1 MSMRSSSGEGKR
13 SARFSS
19 ILVAAA
25 LLAAACTGDGGE
37 ADSAGTAGGG
47 PSGSVRFLIAENFW
61 ADWEPYQST
70 AQSQARLE
78 EQIYDYLVQFP
89 TGDLSA
95 PEPMLATSW
104 EQIDDT
110 TWEFELRD
118 GVKFHEGQDF
128 TSADV
133 KGSIELASGA
143 TKTETVTSQ
152 NWVPTTVEAVDDQTV
167 RLVTEKPFAP
177 LLAQLGDTPIV
188 SAEWLN
194 GDENQLKEVPNGTG
208 PFKLASDTRTKKVM
222 EANLDYWRDPPQ
234 IKELTWEFVQD
245 PQTRL
250 NALVSGQA
258 DAIDRVP
265 PEHMAT
271 IEGNPDLALSSATG
285 IESVNL
291 WVRPGRLPIWD
302 ENEHFRKAVNWSIDR
317 QALVDE
323 LVQGESTVATS
334 YLPTETRFQVP
345 QEPQYG
351 FDPDMVEQEL
361 EAAGEPEGG
370 PQFELW
376 VATGFLPRAEQVV
389 SSIADSM
396 QQAGLKPKIV
406 TSDVA
411 GMIDDIFSESG
422 SGAMYHLSWSSNG
435 DPHQAAQVYAPP
447 FAWFF
452 GDKELERLV
461 QEGLTTLDEAQREQ
475 IYGELQT
482 HMWEQAW
489 HVPLYNSDFSI
500 GHSSSLV
507 DLRVQPDFTT
517 DFYPAHIEE

>member
-1 MSMRSSSGEGKR
+1 MRSSSR
-13 SARFSS
+13 SARLLA
-19 ILVAAA
+19 ILAAVALLVAA
-25 LLAAACTGDGGE
+25 CDEEGGE
-37 ADSAGTAGGG
+37 ADTGEVRAEG

-104 EQIDDT
+104 EQVDDT
-110 TWEFELRD
+110 TWEFKLRE

-128 TSADV
+128 TAADV
-133 KGSIELASGA
+133 KASIELASGA
-143 TKTETVTSQ
+143 TKTETVTAQ
-152 NWVPTTVEAVDDQTV
+152 NWVPTTVEVVDDLTV

-177 LLAQLGDTPIV
+177 LLGQLGDTPIV
-188 SAEWLN
+188 SAEWLK
-194 GDENQLKEVPNGTG
+194 GDPKRLKEEPNGTG
-208 PFKLASDTRTKKVM
+208 PFRLVGDTRTRKVM
-222 EANLDYWRDPPQ
+222 EANTDYWRDPPQ
-234 IKELTWEFVQD
+234 IQELTWEFVQD

-265 PEHMAT
+265 PEHIET
-271 IEGNPDLALSSATG
+271 IESNPDLELSSVTG

-291 WVRPGRLPIWD
+291 WVRPGRLPLWD

-334 YLPTETRFQVP
+334 YLPTETRFQIP

-351 FDPDMVEQEL
+351 FDPAMVEQEL
-361 EAAGEPEGG
+361 EAAGEPDGG

-396 QQAGLKPKIV
+396 QQVGLKPKIV

-411 GMIDDIFSESG
+411 GMIDDIFSDGG

-452 GDKELERLV
+452 GDEELEQLV
-461 QEGLTTLDEAQREQ
+461 QGGLTTLDEAQREQ
-475 IYGELQT
+475 VYAELQA
-482 HMWEQAW
+482 HMWEQSW

-500 GHSSSLV
+500 GHSANLV

-517 DFYPAHIEE
+517 DFYPADLEE

>member
-1 MSMRSSSGEGKR
+1 MRSSSGDRKWP
-13 SARFSS
+13 ARFLA
-19 ILVAAA
+19 IIAAVALLVAA
-25 LLAAACTGDGGE
+25 CTEDGGE
-37 ADSAGTAGGG
+37 TDAVDAGEEG

-78 EQIYDYLVQFP
+78 EQIYDYLVDFP

-95 PEPMLATSW
+95 PEPSLASSW
-104 EQIDDT
+104 EQIEDT
-110 TWEFELRD
+110 TWEFELQE
-118 GVKFHEGQDF
+118 GVTFHEGQDF

-133 KGSIELASGA
+133 KASIELASGA
-143 TKTETVTSQ
+143 TKTEVVTAQ
-152 NWVPTTVEAVDDQTV
+152 NWVPTTVEVIDELTV

-188 SAEWLN
+188 SAEWLE
-194 GDENQLKEVPNGTG
+194 GDQTRLKAEPNGTG
-208 PFKLASDTRTKKVM
+208 PFKLMSDTRARKTM
-222 EANLDYWRDPPQ
+222 EANLDYWREPPR
-234 IKELTWEFVQD
+234 IRELIWEFVQD

-265 PEHMAT
+265 PEHIET
-271 IEGNPDLALSSATG
+271 IEGNPNLELSSVTG

-323 LVQGESTVATS
+323 LVQGESAVATS
-334 YLPTETRFQVP
+334 YIPTESRFQVA

-361 EAAGEPEGG
+361 EAAGEPDGG

-396 QQAGLKPKIV
+396 QQVGLKPKIV

-411 GMIDDIFSESG
+411 GMIDDIFSDGG

-452 GDKELERLV
+452 GDEKLEQLV
-461 QEGLTTLDEAQREQ
+461 QEGLTTLDEAQREP
-475 IYGELQT
+475 IYSELQV
-482 HMWEQAW
+482 HMWEQSW

-500 GHSSSLV
+500 GHSASLV
-507 DLRVQPDFTT
+507 DLNVQPDFTT
-517 DFYPAHIEE
+517 DFYAAHLEE

>member
-1 MSMRSSSGEGKR
+1 VCLLVVL
-13 SARFSS
+13 AVA
-19 ILVAAA
+19 LVAG
-25 LLAAACTGDGGE
+25 ACAGDEGGE
-37 ADSAGTAGGG
+37 ASEGAPG

-89 TGDLSA
+89 TGDLSS

-104 EQIDDT
+104 EQTDDT
-110 TWEFELRD
+110 TWEFQLRN
-118 GVKFHEGQDF
+118 GVTFHEGQDF
-128 TSADV
+128 SAADV
-133 KGSIELASGA
+133 KASIELASGA

-152 NWVPTTVEAVDDQTV
+152 NWVPTTVEVVDDQTV
-167 RLVTEKPFAP
+167 RLVTEQPFAP
-177 LLAQLGDTPIV
+177 LLAQLGDTPIM
-188 SAEWLN
+188 SAEWLT
-194 GDENQLKEVPNGTG
+194 GDPKRLKETPNGTG
-208 PFKLASDTRTKKVM
+208 PFRLVSDTRTKKVM
-222 EANLDYWRDPPQ
+222 EANADYWNGPPQ
-234 IKELTWEFVQD
+234 IQELTWEFVQD

-258 DAIDRVP
+258 HAIDRVP
-265 PEHMAT
+265 PEHLAT
-271 IEGNPDLALSSATG
+271 IEGNSNLALTSVTG

-291 WVRPGRLPIWD
+291 WVRPGRLPLWD
-302 ENEHFRKAVNWSIDR
+302 NNEHFRKAVNWSIDR
-317 QALVDE
+317 QALVEE
-323 LVQGESTVATS
+323 LVQGESQVATS
-334 YLPTETRFQVP
+334 YLPTETRFQAP

-351 FDPDMVEQEL
+351 FDPDMAAQEL
-361 EAAGEPEGG
+361 DAAGEPDGG
-370 PQFELW
+370 PEFELW

-396 QQAGLKPKIV
+396 QQVGLKPKIV

-411 GMIDDIFSESG
+411 GMIDDIFSEKG
-422 SGAMYHLSWSSNG
+422 TGAMYHLSWSSNG

-452 GDKELERLV
+452 GDKQLESLV
-461 QEGLTTLDEAQREQ
+461 QEGLTTLDEQQREEA
-475 IYGELQT
+475 YSELQL
-482 HMWEQAW
+482 HMWEQSW

-500 GHSSSLV
+500 GHAANLV

-517 DFYPAHIEE
+517 NFYEAHLEG

>member
-1 MSMRSSSGEGKR
+1 MGTSSGAGRR
-13 SARFSS
+13 SARFS
-19 ILVAAA
+19 ILLVVVALVVAA
-25 LLAAACTGDGGE
+25 CNGDG
-37 ADSAGTAGGG
+37 DDTDSPSAGGS
-47 PSGSVRFLIAENFW
+47 PSGSARFLIAENFW

-104 EQIDDT
+104 EQIDET
-110 TWEFELRD
+110 TWEFELRE

-128 TSADV
+128 SSADV
-133 KGSIELASGA
+133 KASIELASGT

-152 NWVPTTVEAVDDQTV
+152 NWVPTTVETVDELTV
-167 RLVTEKPFAP
+167 RLVTEKPFSP

-188 SAEWLN
+188 SAEWLE
-194 GDENQLKEVPNGTG
+194 GDPNRLKETPNGTG
-208 PFKLASDTRTKKVM
+208 PFRLVSDTRSRKVM
-222 EANLDYWRDPPQ
+222 EANTDYWRDPPQ
-234 IKELTWEFVQD
+234 IQELTWEFVQD

-265 PEHMAT
+265 PEHLET
-271 IEGNPDLALSSATG
+271 IEGNPELALSSATG

-291 WVRPGRLPIWD
+291 WVRPGRFPLWD
-302 ENEHFRKAVNWSIDR
+302 SNADFRKAVNWSIDR
-317 QALVDE
+317 EALVEE
-323 LVQGESTVATS
+323 LVQGESAVATS
-334 YLPTETRFQVP
+334 YLPTESIFHVP

-351 FDPDMVEQEL
+351 FDPDMVAQAL
-361 EAAGEPEGG
+361 EDAGEPDGG

-396 QQAGLKPKIV
+396 QQVGLKPKIV

-411 GMIDDIFSESG
+411 GMIDDIFSEGG

-447 FAWFF
+447 FAWYF
-452 GDKELERLV
+452 GDKEIERLV
-461 QEGLTTLDEAQREQ
+461 EEGLTTLDEAQREQ
-475 IYGELQT
+475 IYEELQA
-482 HMWEQAW
+482 HMWEQSW

-500 GHSSSLV
+500 GHSAGLT
-507 DLRVQPDFTT
+507 DIRVQPDFTT
-517 DFYPAHIEE
+517 NFYSAQLEG

>member
-1 MSMRSSSGEGKR
+1 MRTSSVNGR
-13 SARFSS
+13 RAARFLV
-19 ILVAAA
+19 ILATAA
-25 LLAAACTGDGGE
+25 LVAAACTGDGDETG
-37 ADSAGTAGGG
+37 SASTGAG
-47 PSGSVRFLIAENFW
+47 PSGSARFLIAENFW

-95 PEPMLATSW
+95 PEPMLAKSW

-110 TWEFELRD
+110 TWEFELQD

-133 KGSIELASGA
+133 KASIELASGA
-143 TKTETVTSQ
+143 TKTATVTSQ
-152 NWVPTTVEAVDDQTV
+152 NWIPTTVETVDDLTV
-167 RLVTEKPFAP
+167 RLITEKPFAP

-188 SAEWLN
+188 SAEWLEGN
-194 GDENQLKEVPNGTG
+194 EKQLKETPNGTG
-208 PFKLASDTRTKKVM
+208 PFRLASDTRSKKVM
-222 EANLDYWRDPPQ
+222 EANTEYWRDPPQ
-234 IKELTWEFVQD
+234 IQELTWEFVQD

-265 PEHMAT
+265 PEHLET
-271 IEGNPDLALSSATG
+271 IEGNPALALSSATG

-291 WVRPGRLPIWD
+291 WVRPGRFPLWD

-317 QALVDE
+317 EPLVEE
-323 LVQGESTVATS
+323 LVQGESEVATS
-334 YLPTETRFQVP
+334 YLPTETSLQVP

-351 FDPDMVEQEL
+351 FDPDMVTQEL
-361 EAAGEPEGG
+361 EAAGEPDGG

-396 QQAGLKPKIV
+396 QQVGLKPEIV

-411 GMIDDIFSESG
+411 GMIDDIFSEKG
-422 SGAMYHLSWSSNG
+422 TGAMYHLSWSSNG

-452 GDKELERLV
+452 GDKVLEGLV
-461 QEGLTTLDEAQREQ
+461 QDGLTTLDEAQREQ
-475 IYGELQT
+475 IYSELQS
-482 HMWEQAW
+482 HMWEQSW

-500 GHSSSLV
+500 GHSASLV

-517 DFYPAHIEE
+517 DFYPAHLEGEG

>member
-1 MSMRSSSGEGKR
+1 MRSRSKR
-13 SARFSS
+13 KGFGRWSAV
-19 ILVAAA
+19 IVATALVAAA
-25 LLAAACTGDGGE
+25 CQGGE
-37 ADSAGTAGGG
+37 AESGGAGAGG

-61 ADWEPYQST
+61 VDWEPYQST

-104 EQIDDT
+104 KQIDDT
-110 TWEFELRD
+110 TWEFKLRR
-118 GVKFHEGQDF
+118 GVTFHEGQSF
-128 TSADV
+128 TAEDV
-133 KGSIELASGA
+133 KASIELASGA
-143 TKTETVTSQ
+143 TKTATVTSQ
-152 NWVPTTVEAVDDQTV
+152 NWVPTTVEVVDDSTV

-177 LLAQLGDTPIV
+177 LLAQLGDTPII
-188 SAEWLN
+188 SAEWLQ
-194 GDENQLKEVPNGTG
+194 GDTKRLKETPNGTG
-208 PFKLASDTRTKKVM
+208 PFRLVSDTRSRKVM
-222 EANLDYWRDPPQ
+222 EVNEDYWREPAQ
-234 IKELTWEFVQD
+234 IQELIWEYVQD

-265 PEHMAT
+265 PEHLQT
-271 IEGNPDLALSSATG
+271 IESNPDLALSSVTG

-291 WVRPGRLPIWD
+291 WVRPGRLPLWD
-302 ENEHFRKAVNWSIDR
+302 KNENFRKAVNWSIDR
-317 QALVDE
+317 QALVEE
-323 LVQGESTVATS
+323 LVQGESAVATS
-334 YLPTETRFQVP
+334 YLPTETEWQVS

-351 FDPDMVEQEL
+351 FDRARAQQEL
-361 EAAGEPEGG
+361 EAAGEPDGG

-396 QQAGLKPKIV
+396 QEVGLKPKIV

-411 GMIDDIFSESG
+411 GMIDDIFSDKG
-422 SGAMYHLSWSSNG
+422 TGAMYHLSWSSNG

-452 GDKELERLV
+452 GDKKLESLV
-461 QEGLTTLDEAQREQ
+461 QEGLTTLNEEERER
-475 IYGELQT
+475 IYAELQS
-482 HMWEQAW
+482 HMWEQSW

-500 GHSSSLV
+500 GHSANLV
-507 DLRVQPDFTT
+507 NLRVQPDFTT
-517 DFYPAHIEE
+517 DFYPASVEA

>member
-1 MSMRSSSGEGKR
+1 MRSSSGDRKWP
-13 SARFSS
+13 ARFLA
-19 ILVAAA
+19 IIAAVALLVAA
-25 LLAAACTGDGGE
+25 CTEDGGE
-37 ADSAGTAGGG
+37 TDAVDAGEEG

-78 EQIYDYLVQFP
+78 EQIYDYLVDFP

-95 PEPMLATSW
+95 PEPSLASSW
-104 EQIDDT
+104 EQIEDT
-110 TWEFELRD
+110 TWEFELQE
-118 GVKFHEGQDF
+118 GVTFHEGQDF

-133 KGSIELASGA
+133 KASIELASGA
-143 TKTETVTSQ
+143 TKTEVVTAQ
-152 NWVPTTVEAVDDQTV
+152 NWVPTTVEVIDELTV

-188 SAEWLN
+188 SAEWLE
-194 GDENQLKEVPNGTG
+194 GDQTRLKAEPNGTG
-208 PFKLASDTRTKKVM
+208 PFKLMSDTRARKTM
-222 EANLDYWRDPPQ
+222 EANLDYWREPPR
-234 IKELTWEFVQD
+234 IRELIWEFVQD

-265 PEHMAT
+265 PEHIET
-271 IEGNPDLALSSATG
+271 IEGNPNLELSSVTG

-323 LVQGESTVATS
+323 LVQGESAVATS
-334 YLPTETRFQVP
+334 YIPTESRFQVA

-361 EAAGEPEGG
+361 EAAGEPDGG

-396 QQAGLKPKIV
+396 QQVGLKPKIV

-411 GMIDDIFSESG
+411 GMIDDIFSDGG

-435 DPHQAAQVYAPP
+435 DPHQATQVYAPP

-452 GDKELERLV
+452 GDEKLEQLV
-461 QEGLTTLDEAQREQ
+461 QEGLTTLDEAQREP
-475 IYGELQT
+475 IYSELQV
-482 HMWEQAW
+482 HMWEQSW

-500 GHSSSLV
+500 GHSASLV
-507 DLRVQPDFTT
+507 DLNVQPDFTT
-517 DFYPAHIEE
+517 DFYAAHLEE

>member
-1 MSMRSSSGEGKR
+1 MRSSSGDRKWP
-13 SARFSS
+13 ARFLA
-19 ILVAAA
+19 IFAAVALLVAA
-25 LLAAACTGDGGE
+25 CTEDGGDTD
-37 ADSAGTAGGG
+37 AVDAGEEG

-78 EQIYDYLVQFP
+78 EQIYDYLVDFP

-110 TWEFELRD
+110 TWEFELQD

-133 KGSIELASGA
+133 KASIELASGA
-143 TKTETVTSQ
+143 TKTETVTAQ
-152 NWVPTTVEAVDDQTV
+152 NWVPTTVEAVDELTV

-188 SAEWLN
+188 SAEWLG
-194 GDENQLKEVPNGTG
+194 GDPNRLKEEPNGTG
-208 PFKLASDTRTKKVM
+208 PFKLVSDTRARKVM
-222 EANLDYWRDPPQ
+222 EGNLDYWREPPRIQ
-234 IKELTWEFVQD
+234 ELIWEFVQD

-265 PEHMAT
+265 PEHIET
-271 IEGNPDLALSSATG
+271 IEGNPNLELTSVTG

-317 QALVDE
+317 QALVGE
-323 LVQGESTVATS
+323 LVQGESKEATS

-361 EAAGEPEGG
+361 EAAGEPDGG

-396 QQAGLKPKIV
+396 QQVGLNPKIV

-411 GMIDDIFSESG
+411 GMIDDIFSDGG

-452 GDKELERLV
+452 GDKKLEQLV
-461 QEGLTTLDEAQREQ
+461 EAGLTTLDEAQREQ
-475 IYGELQT
+475 IYSELQE
-482 HMWEQAW
+482 HIWQQSW

-500 GHSSSLV
+500 GHSASLV
-507 DLRVQPDFTT
+507 DLNVQPDFTT
-517 DFYPAHIEE
+517 DFYTAHLGE

>member
-1 MSMRSSSGEGKR
+1 MRSTSGGGKR
-13 SARFSS
+13 SVRFLAVLTS
-19 ILVAAA
+19 IALLVAACSDEGA
-25 LLAAACTGDGGE
+25 DDDDAATGETG
-37 ADSAGTAGGG
+37 S
-47 PSGSVRFLIAENFW
+47 SGSVRFLIAENFW

-78 EQIYDYLVQFP
+78 EHIYDYLVYFP

-110 TWEFELRD
+110 TWEFKLRE
-118 GVKFHEGQDF
+118 GVTFHEGQDF
-128 TSADV
+128 TADDV
-133 KGSIELASGA
+133 KASIERASGA
-143 TKTETVTSQ
+143 TKTETVTAQ
-152 NWVPTTVEAVDDQTV
+152 NWVPTTVEVVDDLTV

-188 SAEWLN
+188 SAEWLE
-194 GDENQLKEVPNGTG
+194 GDESRLKEQPNGTG
-208 PFKLASDTRTKKVM
+208 PFKLADETRARKVM
-222 EANLDYWRDPPQ
+222 DANMDYWRDPPR
-234 IKELTWEFVQD
+234 IAELTWEFVQD

-258 DAIDRVP
+258 HAIDRVP
-265 PEHMAT
+265 PEHIEV
-271 IEGNPDLALSSATG
+271 IEGNADLELLAVTG

-291 WVRPGRLPIWD
+291 WVRPGRLPLWD
-302 ENEHFRKAVNWSIDR
+302 ENENFRRAVNWSIDR

-323 LVQGESTVATS
+323 LVQGQSQVATS
-334 YLPTETRFQVP
+334 YLPTETRFHATQD
-345 QEPQYG
+345 PQYG
-351 FDPDMVEQEL
+351 FDPAMVEEEL
-361 EAAGEPEGG
+361 QAAGEPDGG

-396 QQAGLKPKIV
+396 QQVGLTPKIV

-411 GMIDDIFSESG
+411 GMIDDIFSDGG

-452 GDKELERLV
+452 GDTELERLV

-475 IYGELQT
+475 IYGDLQA
-482 HMWEQAW
+482 HMWEQSW

-500 GHSSSLV
+500 GHSASLV

-517 DFYPAHIEE
+517 NFYAAHIEE

>member
-1 MSMRSSSGEGKR
+1 MRSSSEGGKR
-13 SARFSS
+13 SQCW
-19 ILVAAA
+19 LVALAA
-25 LLAAACTGDGGE
+25 AVVLAAACTGDGAE
-37 ADSAGTAGGG
+37 TDSADADGGG

-95 PEPMLATSW
+95 PEPMLASSW

-110 TWEFELRD
+110 TWEFELRE

-128 TSADV
+128 TAADV
-133 KGSIELASGA
+133 KASIELASGA

-152 NWVPTTVEAVDDQTV
+152 NWVPTAVEEVDDTTV

-188 SAEWLN
+188 SAEWLE
-194 GDENQLKEVPNGTG
+194 GDEARLKETPNGTG
-208 PFKLASDTRTKKVM
+208 PFRLVDDTRSKKTM
-222 EANLDYWRDPPQ
+222 EANMDYWRDPPQ
-234 IKELTWEFVQD
+234 IRELIWEYVQD

-265 PEHMAT
+265 PEHLET
-271 IEGNPDLALSSATG
+271 IEGNPSLALSSVTG

-291 WVRPGRLPIWD
+291 WVRPGRLPIWE
-302 ENEHFRKAVNWSIDR
+302 ENESFRKAVNWSIDR
-317 QALVDE
+317 EALVEE

-334 YLPTETRFQVP
+334 YLPTETSYQVT
-345 QEPQYG
+345 QEPLYG
-351 FDPDMVEQEL
+351 FDPDRVAEEL
-361 EAAGEPEGG
+361 EAAGEPDGG

-389 SSIADSM
+389 SSVADSM
-396 QQAGLKPKIV
+396 QQVGLKPKIV

-411 GMIDDIFSESG
+411 GMIDDIFSEKG
-422 SGAMYHLSWSSNG
+422 TGAMYHLSWSSNG

-461 QEGLTTLDEAQREQ
+461 QEGLTTLDETEREQ
-475 IYGELQT
+475 IYSELQS
-482 HMWEQAW
+482 HMWEQSW

-500 GHSSSLV
+500 GHSASLA

-517 DFYPAHIEE
+517 DFYPAHLEG

>member
-1 MSMRSSSGEGKR
+1 MSSLTWKGRR
-13 SARFSS
+13 SARLGV

-25 LLAAACTGDGGE
+25 LAAAACTGGGDG
-37 ADSAGTAGGG
+37 ADSSAAQG
-47 PSGSVRFLIAENFW
+47 PSGSARFLIAENFW

-78 EQIYDYLVQFP
+78 EQIYDYLVTFP
-89 TGDLSA
+89 TGDLTA

-104 EQIDDT
+104 EQVNDT
-110 TWEFELRD
+110 TWEFQLRE
-118 GVKFHEGQDF
+118 GVTFHEGQDL
-128 TSADV
+128 TAADV
-133 KGSIELASGA
+133 KASIELASGA

-152 NWVPTTVEAVDDQTV
+152 NWVPTTVEVVDDRTV
-167 RLVTEKPFAP
+167 RLVTDRPFAP

-188 SAEWLN
+188 SAEWLR
-194 GDENQLKEVPNGTG
+194 GPPKRLKQTPNGTG
-208 PFKLASDTRTKKVM
+208 PFRLVSDTRSRKVM
-222 EANLDYWRDPPQ
+222 EANPEYWREPPQ
-234 IKELTWEFVQD
+234 IEELIWEYVQD

-265 PEHMAT
+265 PEHLET
-271 IEGNPDLALSSATG
+271 IAGNPDLALSSVTG

-291 WVRPGRLPIWD
+291 WVRPGRLPLWD

-317 QALVDE
+317 EALVQE
-323 LVQGESTVATS
+323 LVQGESAVATS
-334 YLPTETRFQVP
+334 YLPTETNYQVP
-345 QEPQYG
+345 QEPVYG
-351 FDPDMVEQEL
+351 FDPETAQKEL
-361 EAAGEPEGG
+361 EAAGEPDGG
-370 PQFELW
+370 PEFELW

-396 QQAGLKPKIV
+396 QQVGLKPKVV

-411 GMIDDIFSESG
+411 GMIDDIFSDKG
-422 SGAMYHLSWSSNG
+422 TGAMYHLSWSSNG

-452 GDKELERLV
+452 GDGELERLV
-461 QEGLTTLDEAQREQ
+461 QEGLTTLDEGQREQ
-475 IYGELQT
+475 IYAELQS
-482 HMWEQAW
+482 HMWEQSW

-500 GHSSSLV
+500 GHSASLSG
-507 DLRVQPDFTT
+507 LRVQPDFTT
-517 DFYPAHIEE
+517 DFYPARIEE

>member
-1 MSMRSSSGEGKR
+1 MPSWSGNRTG
-13 SARFSS
+13 SARV
-19 ILVAAA
+19 LA
-25 LLAAACTGDGGE
+25 LLAAAALVAAACSGSGGE
-37 ADSAGTAGGG
+37 ADSDGSATSG

-89 TGDLSA
+89 TGDLSS

-104 EQIDDT
+104 KQVNDT
-110 TWEFELRD
+110 TWEFKLRD
-118 GVKFHEGQDF
+118 GVTFHEGQDF
-128 TSADV
+128 TAADV
-133 KGSIELASGA
+133 KASIELASGA
-143 TKTETVTSQ
+143 TKTTTVTSQ
-152 NWVPTTVEAVDDQTV
+152 NWVPTTVEVVDDQTA
-167 RLVTEKPFAP
+167 RLSTERPFAP

-188 SAEWLN
+188 SAEWLK
-194 GDENQLKEVPNGTG
+194 GDPQQLKETPNGTG
-208 PFKLASDTRTKKVM
+208 PFKLDNDTRARKVM
-222 EANLDYWRDPPQ
+222 EANTEYWREPAQ
-234 IKELTWEFVQD
+234 IKELIWEYVQD

-258 DAIDRVP
+258 QAIDRVP
-265 PEHMAT
+265 PEHHET
-271 IEGNPDLALSSATG
+271 VESNPDLALSSVTG

-323 LVQGESTVATS
+323 LVLGESAVATS
-334 YLPTETRFQVP
+334 YLPTETEFQVP
-345 QEPQYG
+345 QDPQYS
-351 FDPDMVEQEL
+351 FDSETAKQEL
-361 EAAGEPEGG
+361 QAAGEPDGG

-396 QQAGLKPKIV
+396 QEVGLKPKIV

-411 GMIDDIFSESG
+411 GMIDDIFSDKG
-422 SGAMYHLSWSSNG
+422 TGAMYHLSWSSNG
-435 DPHQAAQVYAPP
+435 DPHQASQVYAPP

-461 QEGLTTLDEAQREQ
+461 QDGLTTLDAGQREQ
-475 IYGELQT
+475 IYSDLQS
-482 HMWEQAW
+482 HMWEQSW
-489 HVPLYNSDFSI
+489 QVPLYNSDFSI
-500 GHSSSLV
+500 GHSAALV

-517 DFYPAHIEE
+517 DFYPAHLEE

>member
-1 MSMRSSSGEGKR
+1 MPSRPKSR
-13 SARFSS
+13 TVSAR
-19 ILVAAA
+19 LLALAAAAA
-25 LLAAACTGDGGE
+25 LVAAACTGAGDTDSGGT
-37 ADSAGTAGGG
+37 TASG
-47 PSGSVRFLIAENFW
+47 PTGSVRFLIAENFW

-78 EQIYDYLVQFP
+78 EQIYDYLVQFL
-89 TGDLSA
+89 TGDLST

-104 EQIDDT
+104 KQIDDT
-110 TWEFELRD
+110 TWEFKLRD

-128 TSADV
+128 TAADV
-133 KGSIELASGA
+133 KASIELASGA
-143 TKTETVTSQ
+143 TKTTTVTSQ
-152 NWVPTTVEAVDDQTV
+152 NWVPTPVEVVDDRTA

-188 SAEWLN
+188 SAEWLE
-194 GDENQLKEVPNGTG
+194 GDAKRLKESPNGTG
-208 PFKLASDTRTKKVM
+208 PFKLASDTRARKVM
-222 EANLDYWRDPPQ
+222 EVNTDYWREPAQ
-234 IKELTWEFVQD
+234 IKELIWEYVQD
-245 PQTRL
+245 TQTRL

-265 PEHMAT
+265 PEHHQT
-271 IEGNPDLALSSATG
+271 VEGNPDLALSSVTG

-291 WVRPGRLPIWD
+291 WVRPGRLPTWD

-323 LVQGESTVATS
+323 LVQGNSAVATS
-334 YLPTETRFQVP
+334 YLPTETEYQVP
-345 QEPQYG
+345 QDPQYG
-351 FDPDMVEQEL
+351 FDAQTARQEL
-361 EAAGEPEGG
+361 QAAGEPDGG

-396 QQAGLKPKIV
+396 QEVGLKPKIV

-411 GMIDDIFSESG
+411 GMIDDIFSDKG
-422 SGAMYHLSWSSNG
+422 TGAMYHLSWSSNG

-452 GDKELERLV
+452 GDKKLESLV
-461 QEGLTTLDEAQREQ
+461 QEGLTTLDKQRREE
-475 IYGELQT
+475 IYGELQA
-482 HMWEQAW
+482 HMWEQSW

-500 GHSSSLV
+500 AHSANLV
-507 DLRVQPDFTT
+507 GLRVQPDFTT
-517 DFYPAHIEE
+517 DFYPAHLEE

>member
-1 MSMRSSSGEGKR
+1 MRFLSGDGKR
-13 SARFSS
+13 SGGLLVVA
-19 ILVAAA
+19 VAALFA
-25 LLAAACTGDGGE
+25 VAAACTEQGGQ
-37 ADSAGTAGGG
+37 AGSPAGGG

-78 EQIYDYLVQFP
+78 EQIYDYLVTFP

-104 EQIDDT
+104 ERIDDT
-110 TWEFELRD
+110 TWEFQLRE
-118 GVKFHEGQDF
+118 GVRFHEGQDF
-128 TSADV
+128 TGEDV
-133 KGSIELASGA
+133 KASIELASGA

-152 NWVPTTVEAVDDQTV
+152 NWVPTTVEVVDDLTV
-167 RLVTEKPFAP
+167 RLITEKPFAP

-188 SAEWLN
+188 SAKWLE
-194 GDENQLKEVPNGTG
+194 GGEKRLKETPNGTG
-208 PFKLASDTRTKKVM
+208 PFKLISDTRARKVM
-222 EANLDYWRDPPQ
+222 EVNTDYWREPAQ
-234 IKELTWEFVQD
+234 IRELIWEYVQD

-265 PEHMAT
+265 PEHLET
-271 IEGNPDLALSSATG
+271 IEGNSSLALSSVTG

-291 WVRPGRLPIWD
+291 WVRPGRLPLWD
-302 ENEHFRKAVNWSIDR
+302 RNQHFRKAVNWSIDR
-317 QALVDE
+317 TALVDE
-323 LVQGESTVATS
+323 LVQGESAVATS
-334 YLPTETRFQVP
+334 YLPTETNFQVAQSP
-345 QEPQYG
+345 EYG
-351 FDPDMVEQEL
+351 FDPDAVKREL
-361 EAAGEPEGG
+361 EAAGEPDGG
-370 PQFELW
+370 PEFELW

-396 QQAGLKPKIV
+396 QQVGLKPKIV

-411 GMIDDIFSESG
+411 GMIDDIFSERG

-461 QEGLTTLDEAQREQ
+461 QEGLTTLDEAQRER
-475 IYGELQT
+475 IYADLQK
-482 HMWEQAW
+482 HMWEQSW

-500 GHSSSLV
+500 GHSANLV
-507 DLRVQPDFTT
+507 GLRVHPDFTT
-517 DFYPAHIEE
+517 DFYPARIEG

>member
-1 MSMRSSSGEGKR
+1 MRSSSGDRKWP
-13 SARFSS
+13 ARFLA
-19 ILVAAA
+19 IIAAVALLVAA
-25 LLAAACTGDGGE
+25 CTEDGGE
-37 ADSAGTAGGG
+37 TDAVDAGEEG

-78 EQIYDYLVQFP
+78 EQIYDYLVDFP

-95 PEPMLATSW
+95 PEPSLASSW
-104 EQIDDT
+104 EQIEDT
-110 TWEFELRD
+110 TWEFELQE
-118 GVKFHEGQDF
+118 GVTFHEGQDF

-133 KGSIELASGA
+133 KASIELASGA
-143 TKTETVTSQ
+143 TKTEVVTAQ
-152 NWVPTTVEAVDDQTV
+152 NWVPTTVEVIDELTV

-188 SAEWLN
+188 SAEWLE
-194 GDENQLKEVPNGTG
+194 GDPTRLKAEPNGTG
-208 PFKLASDTRTKKVM
+208 PFKLMSDTRARKTM
-222 EANLDYWRDPPQ
+222 EANLDYWREPPR
-234 IKELTWEFVQD
+234 IRELIWEFVQD

-265 PEHMAT
+265 PEHIET
-271 IEGNPDLALSSATG
+271 IEGNPNLELSSVTG
-285 IESVNL
+285 IESVNI

-302 ENEHFRKAVNWSIDR
+302 ENEHFRRAVNWSIDR

-334 YLPTETRFQVP
+334 YLPTETRFQVS
-345 QEPQYG
+345 QDPQYG
-351 FDPDMVEQEL
+351 FDPNTVEQEL
-361 EAAGEPEGG
+361 NAAGEPDGG

-396 QQAGLKPKIV
+396 QQVGLSPKIV

-411 GMIDDIFSESG
+411 GMIDDIFSDGG

-452 GDKELERLV
+452 GDEKLEQLV

-475 IYGELQT
+475 IYTELQT

-507 DLRVQPDFTT
+507 DLNVQPDFTT
-517 DFYPAHIEE
+517 DFYAAHLEE

>member
-1 MSMRSSSGEGKR
+1 MRSSSDSRKGAR
-13 SARFSS
+13 SCLA
-19 ILVAAA
+19 ILATTAL
-25 LLAAACTGDGGE
+25 LLAACSGGGGE
-37 ADSAGTAGGG
+37 ADSGGTAGSG

-104 EQIDDT
+104 KQVDDT
-110 TWEFELRD
+110 TWEFELRK
-118 GVKFHEGQDF
+118 GVKFHEGQGF
-128 TSADV
+128 TAADV
-133 KGSIELASGA
+133 KASIELASGA
-143 TKTETVTSQ
+143 GKTETVTSQ
-152 NWVPTTVEAVDDQTV
+152 NWVPTTVKVVDDLTA
-167 RLVTEKPFAP
+167 RLITEQPFAP

-188 SAEWLN
+188 SAEWLE
-194 GDENQLKEVPNGTG
+194 GDAKRLKEAPNGTG
-208 PFKLASDTRTKKVM
+208 PFKLVSDTRARKVM
-222 EANLDYWRDPPQ
+222 EANTDYWRQPAQ
-234 IKELTWEFVQD
+234 IQELIWEYVQD
-245 PQTRL
+245 SQTRL

-265 PEHMAT
+265 PEHHET
-271 IEGNPDLALSSATG
+271 IEGDSNLALSSVTG

-291 WVRPGRLPIWD
+291 WVRPGRLPVWD
-302 ENEHFRKAVNWSIDR
+302 ENENFRKAVNWSIDR
-317 QALVDE
+317 QAIVDE
-323 LVQGESTVATS
+323 LVQGESAVATS
-334 YLPTETRFQVP
+334 YLPTESRFQVP
-345 QEPQYG
+345 QEPLYG
-351 FDPDMVEQEL
+351 SDQNMVEQEL
-361 EAAGEPEGG
+361 ELAGEPEGG

-396 QQAGLKPKIV
+396 QEVGLKPKIV

-411 GMIDDIFSESG
+411 GMIDDIFSEKG
-422 SGAMYHLSWSSNG
+422 TGAMYHLSWSSNG

-452 GDKELERLV
+452 GDEDLEQLV
-461 QEGLTTLDEAQREQ
+461 QKGLTTLDEEQREQ
-475 IYGELQT
+475 TYSELQS
-482 HMWEQAW
+482 HMWEQSW

-500 GHSSSLV
+500 GHSASLV

-517 DFYPAHIEE
+517 DFYPAHLE

>member
-1 MSMRSSSGEGKR
+1 MRSSSGNRKWP
-13 SARFSS
+13 ARFLA
-19 ILVAAA
+19 IFAAVALLVAA
-25 LLAAACTGDGGE
+25 CTEDGGE
-37 ADSAGTAGGG
+37 RDAVDAGEEG

-78 EQIYDYLVQFP
+78 EQIYDYLVDFP

-104 EQIDDT
+104 EQVDDT
-110 TWEFELRD
+110 TWEFELQD

-128 TSADV
+128 TSTDV
-133 KGSIELASGA
+133 KTSIELASGA
-143 TKTETVTSQ
+143 TKTETVTAQ
-152 NWVPTTVEAVDDQTV
+152 NWVPTTVEVVDELTV

-188 SAEWLN
+188 SAEWLG
-194 GDENQLKEVPNGTG
+194 GDPNRLKEEPNGTG
-208 PFKLASDTRTKKVM
+208 PFKLVSDTRARKVM
-222 EANLDYWRDPPQ
+222 ERNLDYWREPPRIQ
-234 IKELTWEFVQD
+234 ELIWEFVQD

-265 PEHMAT
+265 PEHIET
-271 IEGNPDLALSSATG
+271 IEGNPNLELTSVTG

-323 LVQGESTVATS
+323 LVQGESTEATS

-361 EAAGEPEGG
+361 EAAGEPDGG

-396 QQAGLKPKIV
+396 QQVGLNPKIV

-411 GMIDDIFSESG
+411 GMIDDIFSDGG
-422 SGAMYHLSWSSNG
+422 SGAMYHLGWSSNG

-452 GDKELERLV
+452 GDKELEQLV
-461 QEGLTTLDEAQREQ
+461 EAGLTTLDEAQREQ
-475 IYGELQT
+475 IYSELQE
-482 HMWEQAW
+482 HIWQQSW

-500 GHSSSLV
+500 GHSASLV
-507 DLRVQPDFTT
+507 DLNVQPDFTT
-517 DFYPAHIEE
+517 DFYAAHLGE